1 MTRKTVYSVVMQVVG
16 IQGGTDWQL
25 FLIRRRQKTLWQNL
39 PAYLTGDQLQHG
51 REVSHLLL

>member
-16 IQGGTDWQL
+16 TQGGTGWQL

-39 PAYLTGDQLQHG
+39 PAYSTGDQLDI
-51 REVSHLLL
+51 

>member
-16 IQGGTDWQL
+16 TQGGTGWQL

-39 PAYLTGDQLQHG
+39 PAYLTGDQLWH
-51 REVSHLLL
+51 RRKV